1 MLGGVGVGAMATVVV
16 VKAARAV
23 VVLGTVVFGGKD
35 GMGTVIFEGNV
46 KGKVVGIRAEFF

>member
-1 MLGGVGVGAMATVVV
+1 VLGGVGVGAMATVVV